1 MKNVGVRAVVFILL
15 ALVVDAVAVHPA
27 EAVIPAPP
35 EFGRLFRVSKTGVPD
50 SFVLG
55 TLHAAAPRVDSLA
68 PPLLAAL
75 AKSRTLAVE
84 MVPEERDGQMLE
96 LEQLEN
102 GQRLQP
108 LIGPAAYAEVRERL
122 VALSM
127 PESSI
132 ERLKPWAAMMRVART
147 AGASSPTLDEEI
159 LTAARKSRMKILP
172 LELLEEQISAFDTIP
187 TETQVALLQ
196 HALLQREVLQAN
208 AAATAEA
215 WLRGDLDALFRIA
228 SNNDGRFP
236 PMTRH
241 YTALIE
247 HIIYGRT
254 ALMHHRL
261 FVPLREGRVLVAIG
275 ALHLQGPKGLLALL
289 RQDGYRV
296 TPVW

>member
-55 TLHAAAPRVDSLA
+55 TLHAAAPRVESLA
-68 PPLLAAL
+68 PSLIAAL

-102 GQRLQP
+102 GERLQP
-108 LIGPAAYAEVRERL
+108 LIGAAAYAEVRERL

-127 PESSI
+127 PEASI

-147 AGASSPTLDEEI
+147 PGASISPECAGDCSGPAVSDRRYRLLPRAVRHACAACPRRGASRQRPARIQSRRLPETEVKESRERVRACGVAERAVRFSDIAADHGESRTGGFAEGVRTLRRAD
-159 LTAARKSRMKILP
+159 RDRHP
-172 LELLEEQISAFDTIP
+172 G
-187 TETQVALLQ
+187 
-196 HALLQREVLQAN
+196 
-208 AAATAEA
+208 
-215 WLRGDLDALFRIA
+215 GD
-228 SNNDGRFP
+228 
-236 PMTRH
+236 
-241 YTALIE
+241 
-247 HIIYGRT
+247 
-254 ALMHHRL
+254 
-261 FVPLREGRVLVAIG
+261 
-275 ALHLQGPKGLLALL
+275 
-289 RQDGYRV
+289 
-296 TPVW
+296 